1 MTTGGRNCEAPRCF
15 ARGFTNDFCSSAVL
29 LVLLVLLATLLLLLP
44 GFLLPTTLLLTALL
58 LLAGLLVWILI
69 HFPLQYFNA
78 PFDRSSSMARVN
90 PRPLHSFPIP
100 H

>member
-1 MTTGGRNCEAPRCF
+1 MSPRL
-15 ARGFTNDFCSSAVL
+15 ASAL
-29 LVLLVLLATLLLLLP
+29 FNQPGLTMLAAGLLLAAIFGRMPIFRASPWLA
-44 GFLLPTTLLLTALL
+44 PTTLLLTALLAAL

-78 PFDRSSSMARVN
+78 PFDRSSSMASVN